1 MSQGFWVAAEFDFY
15 GSRQMSDS
23 SYFGLSPVGIERM
36 RNVARATGKRERQRI
51 LWSQSAYV

>member
-23 SYFGLSPVGIERM
+23 SYFGLSLVGIERM

-51 LWSQSAYV
+51 L